1 MVLELAADSSPA
13 VRAAAALVLSLHIT
27 AAGVGLASGTLAL
40 IYRKGSALHRRA
52 GDWFVVSM
60 LVMAGIGAAVA
71 PFLPQR
77 GSAVGGAFT
86 LYLVVTGWMTMRRK
100 AGAIGRF
107 ETFALLYVAGVVA
120 ADMFFGW
127 QAATS
132 PSGELDGVPAA
143 PHFIFAAV
151 AALAGFGD
159 LRMIRRGGIAGVQRL
174 ARHLWR
180 MCVGLFI
187 ATASFFLGQQQVFP
201 EALQGSPL
209 LFIPELALL
218 AVLVYWLIRIRVGRR
233 FRGSDSATT
242 A

>member
-1 MVLELAADSSPA
+1 MVLELSADTPA
-13 VRAAAALVLSLHIT
+13 PVVAAAAVVLALHIT
-27 AAGVGLASGTLAL
+27 AAGVGLVSGALAL
-40 IYRKGSALHRRA
+40 VYRKGSALHRRA
-52 GDWFVVSM
+52 GDWFVASM

-100 AGAIGRF
+100 PGSIARF

-120 ADMFFGW
+120 ADLFFGW
-127 QAATS
+127 QAARS
-132 PSGELDGVPAA
+132 SSGELDGIPAA

-151 AALAGFGD
+151 AAIAGFGD
-159 LRMIRRGGIAGVQRL
+159 LRVIRRGGISGVQRL

-180 MCVGLFI
+180 MCVALFI
-187 ATASFFLGQQQVFP
+187 ATLSFFLGQQQVFP

-233 FRGSDSATT
+233 FRGSAT
-242 A
+242 AA

>member
-1 MVLELAADSSPA
+1 MVLELSADSPA
-13 VRAAAALVLSLHIT
+13 PVLAAAALVLALHIT
-27 AAGVGLASGTLAL
+27 AAAVGLASGALAL
-40 IYRKGSALHRRA
+40 IFRKGSALHRRA
-52 GDWFVVSM
+52 GDWFVASM

-86 LYLVVTGWMTMRRK
+86 LYLVVTGWMTMRRR

-107 ETFALLYVAGVVA
+107 EGFALFYVAGVVA
-120 ADMFFGW
+120 ADLFFGW

-132 PSGELDGVPAA
+132 PSGELDGIPAA
-143 PHFIFAAV
+143 PHFIFAGV
-151 AALAGFGD
+151 AAIAGFGD
-159 LRMIRRGGIAGVQRL
+159 LRMIRRGGISGVQRL

-180 MCVGLFI
+180 MCVALFI
-187 ATASFFLGQQQVFP
+187 ATVSFFLGQQQVFP
-201 EALQGSPL
+201 QALQGSPL

-218 AVLVYWLIRIRVGRR
+218 VVLVYWLIRIRVGRH
-233 FRGSDSATT
+233 FRGHTRA

>member
-1 MVLELAADSSPA
+1 MVLELSADTPA
-13 VRAAAALVLSLHIT
+13 PVVAAAAVVLALHIT
-27 AAGVGLASGTLAL
+27 AAGVGLVSGALAL
-40 IYRKGSALHRRA
+40 VYRKGSALHRRA
-52 GDWFVVSM
+52 GDWFVASM
-60 LVMAGIGAAVA
+60 LVMAGIGTAVA

-100 AGAIGRF
+100 PGSIGRF

-120 ADMFFGW
+120 ADLFFGW
-127 QAATS
+127 QAAS
-132 PSGELDGVPAA
+132 NPSGELDGIPAA

-151 AALAGFGD
+151 AAIAGFGD
-159 LRMIRRGGIAGVQRL
+159 LRVIRHGGISGVQRF

-180 MCVGLFI
+180 MCVALFI
-187 ATASFFLGQQQVFP
+187 ATLSFFLGQQQVFP

-233 FRGSDSATT
+233 FRGSATP